1 VTTETSPSSEPSSF
15 YRSGVWNLGLALA
28 RHLPLWLSQILCR
41 IVASLYWN
49 LVSKRRA
56 VVIQNLAGALEG
68 DRGKASRVGKALFR
82 QFAIKLADL
91 WRYESGI
98 PIDDLFS
105 ELTGWD
111 HFLAAQEKKRGV
123 LLLTPHLGNWEFGA
137 PLLANR
143 GFKLL
148 VITLDEPDPA
158 LTEMR
163 QAARAKWGIETLVI
177 GNDPFAF
184 VEIIRRLE
192 AEAIV
197 ALLVDRPPESSAA
210 SVTLFGKPFAASVAA
225 AELARAS
232 GCVLLPVYIPRLEN
246 GYAAHILP
254 EIPYDRP
261 ALRSVENRQQLTQKI
276 ITVFEQPIREHL
288 DQWYHF
294 VPVWP
299 ETAASKEI

>member
-1 VTTETSPSSEPSSF
+1 MTTETSPSSKPSSF

-28 RHLPLWLSQILCR
+28 HRLPPGLSQIVCR
-41 IVASLYWN
+41 IVASLYWS
-49 LVSKRRA
+49 LVSKRRE
-56 VVIQNLAGALEG
+56 VVIQNLAGALDG
-68 DRGKASRVGKALFR
+68 DRAKACLASKALFR

-158 LTEMR
+158 LTQMR

-192 AEAIV
+192 SGAIV
-197 ALLVDRPPESSAA
+197 ALLVDRPPASSAT

-232 GCVLLPVYIPRLEN
+232 GCVLLPVYMPRLKK

-261 ALRSVENRQQLTQKI
+261 ALRSVESRQQLTQKI

-294 VPVWP
+294 VPIWP
-299 ETAASKEI
+299 GADASKEI